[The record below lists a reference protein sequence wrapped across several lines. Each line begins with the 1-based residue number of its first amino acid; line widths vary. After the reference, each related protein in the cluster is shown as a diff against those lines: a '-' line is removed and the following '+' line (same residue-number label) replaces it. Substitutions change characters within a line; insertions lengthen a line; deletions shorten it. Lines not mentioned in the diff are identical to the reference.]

1 LAKNYAIIVLYEIAF
16 AFGSCEKP
24 FSLYTV
30 VPRQL
35 IPHDSTFT
43 GDDLLA
49 VIVEASEDAP
59 DPCDYLDAPTVY
71 SMFMT

>member
-1 LAKNYAIIVLYEIAF
+1 VLYEIAF

-35 IPHDSTFT
+35 IPHDGTFT
-43 GDDLLA
+43 GDDPLA
-49 VIVEASEDAP
+49 VVVEESEDAP
-59 DPCDYLDAPTVY
+59 DPCDYLDAPTVC
-71 SMFMT
+71 